1 MSLSPTNKV
10 FLTGGL
16 QDTGVKAGLQKF
28 VPEIWGESIKDYMEK
43 KLVVGNLAKD
53 LSALVAGGGDLIH
66 IPQHD
71 ELVAE

>member
-28 VPEIWGESIKDYMEK
+28 VPEIWGESIKDYMENYDQYLPTLRKQVAKLK
-43 KLVVGNLAKD
+43 KDFFSGEKLYGAIGNG
-53 LSALVAGGGDLIH
+53 S
-66 IPQHD
+66 
-71 ELVAE
+71 